1 MRMKRIGCKLR
12 FGRMAFRGLAWFA
25 AGMIAAVLI
34 GAGAAS
40 VGAQSAVPAQAAAQS
55 PAPVSP
61 AAPAQTTA
69 PATAPPASPTDLAG
83 IWQGTLMPPNAPK
96 GVRFVV
102 KVTKGADGSYKAA
115 LYNADQGQPPLTFST
130 VTLQGADVKLGNSM
144 LSISGKMSADGK
156 TIDGNFNG
164 GGPNPLPLALARTDP
179 DAAWPI
185 PEPIKAMAAD
195 ANPGFDV
202 VTVKP
207 SKPGQQ
213 GKLFTLRGTHF
224 VTLNTNLND
233 LLALAYGV
241 HAKQIIGAPD
251 WAGSDLFDIDG
262 VPDVPGRPNLKQMG
276 LLTQKL
282 LADRFSLKIHHETR
296 ELSVY
301 TITVAGGS
309 PKMEKTTASPGDPP
323 GFLFRG
329 LGDLIVRNMTL
340 KDFADGMQSAV
351 TDRPVV
357 DQTGLTDRYDFN
369 LKWTPDD
376 SQFAQFRG
384 TNTPMQPPAG
394 DNPNAPPSLYTAVQE
409 QLGLKFTATKA
420 PDDVIVIDHVEK
432 PSAN

>member
-1 MRMKRIGCKLR
+1 MKWNRIGWKLR
-12 FGRMAFRGLAWFA
+12 FGTMAFRDLASFA
-25 AGMIAAVLI
+25 AGMMTAVLI
-34 GAGAAS
+34 A
-40 VGAQSAVPAQAAAQS
+40 VGAPSASAQAAPAAPAAAQS
-55 PAPVSP
+55 AAPVPP
-61 AAPAQTTA
+61 AAQTSA

-96 GVRFVV
+96 GVRFVI

-144 LSISGKMSADGK
+144 LSITGKMSPDGK

-185 PEPIKAMAAD
+185 PEPVKPMAAD

-251 WAGSDLFDIDG
+251 WAGSDLFDVDG

-276 LLTQKL
+276 LLT
-282 LADRFSLKIHHETR
+282 
-296 ELSVY
+296 
-301 TITVAGGS
+301 
-309 PKMEKTTASPGDPP
+309 
-323 GFLFRG
+323 
-329 LGDLIVRNMTL
+329 
-340 KDFADGMQSAV
+340 
-351 TDRPVV
+351 
-357 DQTGLTDRYDFN
+357 
-369 LKWTPDD
+369 
-376 SQFAQFRG
+376 
-384 TNTPMQPPAG
+384 
-394 DNPNAPPSLYTAVQE
+394 
-409 QLGLKFTATKA
+409 
-420 PDDVIVIDHVEK
+420 
-432 PSAN
+432 